1 MSPANLR
8 VEVTERAMLE
18 NPPEAK
24 RILQTLRGA
33 GIGIALDDFGTGY
46 SSLSYLHQY
55 PVQALKIDR
64 SFITS
69 LTAEGEGSSDAVI
82 RTIIAMSRLLS
93 MQVIA
98 EGVETVEQRDLL
110 LKMGC
115 RYAQGFLYAPAQPL
129 EVWAANMVPPSLTA

>member
-1 MSPANLR
+1 
-8 VEVTERAMLE
+8 
-18 NPPEAK
+18 
-24 RILQTLRGA
+24 
-33 GIGIALDDFGTGY
+33 
-46 SSLSYLHQY
+46 
-55 PVQALKIDR
+55 
-64 SFITS
+64 
-69 LTAEGEGSSDAVI
+69 VI

-129 EVWAANMVPPSLTA
+129 EVWAGDTVPDLPTA

>member
-1 MSPANLR
+1 

-55 PVQALKIDR
+55 PVQAIKIDR
-64 SFITS
+64 SFITGLGADS
-69 LTAEGEGSSDAVI
+69 EGGGGAVI
-82 RTIIAMSRLLS
+82 RTILAMANLLS

-98 EGVETVEQRDLL
+98 EGVETTAQRDLL
-110 LKMGC
+110 IGMGC
-115 RYAQGFLYAPAQPL
+115 RFAQGFLYAPAQPL
-129 EVWAANMVPPSLTA
+129 EAWVGGTEPETEA